1 MVPTRKT
8 RHPLIA
14 MPAPEAAVPRPLT
27 DVAATDVAAADST
40 APRRLMT
47 WLSPAFPVG
56 AFSYSHGLEWAVEAG
71 DVHNTTT
78 LVAWIEDILRFGA
91 GRNDA
96 VLFVHTWR
104 ATAAGDRDDLRA
116 LAALGAALAAGRE
129 RHLEATAQ
137 GAAFL
142 AAIDAVW
149 PAPVLDALNEDLPGV
164 PYPVAVAAATAAHGI
179 ALEAALQAYLLAFAA
194 NLVSAG
200 VRLIPLGQTAG
211 LGALARLD
219 PAVAEVAAAAPTLTL
234 DDLGGC
240 AVRADIAAMR
250 HETQYTRLFRS

>member
-1 MVPTRKT
+1 MITTSKIRSPV
-8 RHPLIA
+8 IA
-14 MPAPEAAVPRPLT
+14 MPGPEAAASSPLS
-27 DVAATDVAAADST
+27 DAALSDSDSS
-40 APRRLMT
+40 ARRRLMT

-56 AFSYSHGLEWAVEAG
+56 AFSYSHGLEWAVGAG
-71 DVHNTTT
+71 DVRDTAT
-78 LVAWIEDILRFGA
+78 LVAWIEDILRHGG

-96 VLFVHTWR
+96 ILFVHAWQ
-104 ATAAGDRDDLRA
+104 AAAGDRDRLGA
-116 LAALGAALAAGRE
+116 IAALGIALTASRE

-142 AAIDAVW
+142 AAIGAIW
-149 PAPVLDALNEDLPGV
+149 PAPVLDVLTGSLPEGV

-179 ALEAALQAYLLAFAA
+179 ALKAALQAYVLAFAA

-200 VRLIPLGQTAG
+200 VRLIPLGQTDGLRALAG
-211 LGALARLD
+211 LD
-219 PAVAEVAAAAPTLTL
+219 PIVAEVAAVAPTLTF

-240 AVRADIAAMR
+240 VVRADIAAMR